1 MHIHL
6 SQFKIFSI
14 GTDCISPPIKMIPAE
29 SFNVHLSQL
38 RIFSIET
45 DCISRPI
52 KQCNGRNHRTKALDP
67 DREQGIT
74 FHEIFDKNIHPCLRK
89 QLSLYLHHLAV
100 SSTI

>member
-14 GTDCISPPIKMIPAE
+14 GTDCISPPIKMISAE

-74 FHEIFDKNIHPCLRK
+74 FHEIFNKNIHPCK
-89 QLSLYLHHLAV
+89 QLSLYLHPLAV